1 MNTAKLLELF
11 EYEDGKLINRVFR
24 SPRALKGSEAGRL
37 NQTTGY
43 RDVAVEGK
51 RYQVSRLIWQMH
63 NGEIP
68 EGMQIDHINRDKL
81 DNRIENLRCVTPT
94 QNEWNKPCSGVNFEK
109 GKWRAR
115 FKHFGKSIHV
125 GLFETKDEALAAYQK
140 ALSEIR
146 PIYPTQIR
154 GAL

>member
-1 MNTAKLLELF
+1 MEQEYAKRLF
-11 EYEDGKLINRVFR
+11 KYENGNLYWRFTK
-24 SPRALKGSEAGRL
+24 SPKAVKGSIAGHV
-37 NQTTGY
+37 NPTTGY
-43 RDVAVEGK
+43 KQVRVDKKG
-51 RYQVSRLIWQMH
+51 YQLSRVVWIYH
-63 NGEIP
+63 YGAIP
-68 EGMQIDHINRDKL
+68 EKMQIDHINRDKL

-140 ALSEIR
+140 ALSQVR
-146 PIYPTQIR
+146 PKYPSQIR
-154 GAL
+154 SAL